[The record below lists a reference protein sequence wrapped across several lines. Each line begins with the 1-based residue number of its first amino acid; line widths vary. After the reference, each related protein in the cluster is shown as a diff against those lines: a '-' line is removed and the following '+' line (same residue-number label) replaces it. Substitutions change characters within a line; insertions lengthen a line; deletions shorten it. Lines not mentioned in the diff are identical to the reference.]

1 MYLALECKIMRMGY
15 DLRIRGG
22 GVFAAEEGVIAAAA
36 SACARV
42 FIAST
47 MRRTNSATIFSPR

>member
-1 MYLALECKIMRMGY
+1 MGY
-15 DLRIRGG
+15 DLRIGG